1 MKVGDLVKNIYTGEV
16 HIVTS
21 RDPNVYSEPRLGDD
35 YVEVDSQWLVP
46 KEHLEVLN
54 ESR

>member
-16 HIVTS
+16 FIVTNS
-21 RDPNVYSEPRLGDD
+21 HPQVVAEGSDD
-35 YVEVDSQWLVP
+35 NYVEVDSQWFVP

-54 ESR
+54 ASR